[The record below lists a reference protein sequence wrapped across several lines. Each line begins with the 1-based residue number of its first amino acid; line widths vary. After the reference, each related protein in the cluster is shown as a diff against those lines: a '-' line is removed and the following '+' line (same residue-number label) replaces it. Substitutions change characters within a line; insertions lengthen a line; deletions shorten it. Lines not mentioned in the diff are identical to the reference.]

1 MLLAA
6 LIVPGG
12 LVALLGVAVVKAIS
26 RTDSGR
32 KALDRVSTLLRG
44 PPDAAEPARQAA

>member
-6 LIVPGG
+6 LIIPGG
-12 LVALLGVAVVKAIS
+12 LVALFGVAVVKAIS